1 MENYAKIDDEINMSI
16 HRNSN
21 EYKLFVCLVEESPDK
36 VLEWILNDDDLFKEY
51 INISDNMYSMVSMFS
66 YDLIV
71 KLIYKLEKNLV
82 LVQEMFLLNFFLVLI
97 FEDKIRLLEEGFSD
111 ETIIKLIDDF
121 DVNAK
126 SHFFL
131 NDKKGYLFI

>member
-1 MENYAKIDDEINMSI
+1 MNSLTSAPTTASELVIFKDVIIYSDIPCNKIILLI
-16 HRNSN
+16 SN
-21 EYKLFVCLVEESPDK
+21 
-36 VLEWILNDDDLFKEY
+36 LFKEY

-71 KLIYKLEKNLV
+71 KLIYKLEEFGFGTGNV
-82 LVQEMFLLNFFLVLI
+82 SFNFSSVN

-131 NDKKGYLFI
+131 NDKRAIYLYKKVNPKDSPR